1 MPVKPRV
8 SSATFTSPGGALVI
22 AVSGGVLSTITT
34 RGVLAVLP
42 AWSVA
47 KPGRASSRNRNHFP
61 ERQQTF

>member
-1 MPVKPRV
+1 
-8 SSATFTSPGGALVI
+8 VI

-47 KPGRASSRNRNHFP
+47 KPGRASSRDRNHFP